1 MVFSPLINQLSYL
14 GGPILYSLV
23 AVYGGFL
30 KSGIPRPCVSILIKM
45 TKMSNLDNLR
55 YLHFRKAPYVRQTPV

>member
-1 MVFSPLINQLSYL
+1 MNTIISTINHGFFATYKPTGRYL

-30 KSGIPRPCVSILIKM
+30 KSGIPCVHVFQ
-45 TKMSNLDNLR
+45 
-55 YLHFRKAPYVRQTPV
+55 Y